1 MADTFTQKHMK
12 EAGWNVI
19 LRNGFLL
26 YIMNAFVKWVRQ
38 INTPTLAAW
47 IYTGLVGFSSY

>member
-19 LRNGFLL
+19 LRNEFLL
-26 YIMNAFVKWVRQ
+26 YIMNAFVKWVQQ